1 MQRSPCQLQSS
12 LGAGAEG
19 RETGKAG
26 GARAFKAQHG
36 VHTGPTLINPPCP
49 GSQDYTGI
57 FKKTLEAIEY
67 AECTELNEMRERHG
81 TALYG
86 VRLEAK
92 GKEKRLKIGLEASG
106 RPQRRK
112 SLANIPGNNKNLA
125 FNRALIGL
133 WYI

>member
-1 MQRSPCQLQSS
+1 
-12 LGAGAEG
+12 
-19 RETGKAG
+19 
-26 GARAFKAQHG
+26 
-36 VHTGPTLINPPCP
+36 
-49 GSQDYTGI
+49 
-57 FKKTLEAIEY
+57 
-67 AECTELNEMRERHG
+67 MRERHG